1 MTETTHHPRLAEES
15 TPGPVDW
22 VREHEDRAAELL
34 LELLSFDTQNPP
46 GRTAEIADWIEGRF
60 DDWGLETDRV
70 VSEPA
75 KPNLVTTL
83 QGERDETVL
92 FNGHLDTVPFHAGR
106 WDRDPL
112 GERDGDRIYGR
123 GATDMKG
130 PVASL
135 LLTAQ
140 AYAATDTTPPF
151 TLQFAL
157 VADEETGG
165 PAGTETLLERDAVD
179 PDICVVAETTSAPE
193 RRSVTVA
200 ERGRLWLTLE
210 ATGQA
215 AHGSRPMLGVNAI
228 DRLDDAVEDCRGV
241 LEDLD
246 LSIGPQM
253 ESVIEESV
261 EYYAPAM
268 GRDTARA
275 LFEQPT
281 TNLGTFNGGDAI
293 NSVPER
299 AVAEL
304 DVRLTPSVDPS
315 AVLTTVGE
323 VLEDHDRVSVREVTS
338 TAGTYESQDSPVIDP
353 AVEATRQVTG
363 DRVYRRCASGGSDAR
378 LFRNEG
384 VPTVEL
390 GLGHGNAH
398 STDEYTTTDTLVG
411 NAAVYTLL
419 PYRCGQN

>member
-1 MTETTHHPRLAEES
+1 MTETKLHPRLVDES
-15 TPGPVDW
+15 APEPVDW
-22 VREHEDRAAELL
+22 VSEHEDRAAELL
-34 LELLSFDTQNPP
+34 LSLLSFDTQNPP
-46 GRTAEIADWIEGRF
+46 GRTDEIVEWVQDRF

-70 VSEPA
+70 ISDAA

-83 QGERDETVL
+83 QGERDETIL
-92 FNGHLDTVPFHAGR
+92 FNGHLDTVPFNAGR

-135 LLTAQ
+135 LLTAS

-165 PAGTETLLERDAVD
+165 PAGTEALLERDVVD
-179 PDICVVAETTSAPE
+179 PDVCIVAETTSAPE

-228 DRLDDAVEDCRGV
+228 DRLDDAVEDCRDV
-241 LEDLD
+241 LENLD
-246 LSIGPQM
+246 LSIDSQM

-268 GRDTARA
+268 GRETARGM
-275 LFEQPT
+275 FEQPT
-281 TNLGTFNGGDAI
+281 TNLGTFNGGDAV

-315 AVLTTVGE
+315 AVLSTVTDS
-323 VLEDHDRVSVREVTS
+323 LEDHDRVSLREVSS
-338 TAGTYESQDSPVIDP
+338 TAGTYEAADSPVIEP
-353 AVEATRQVTG
+353 AVEATEQVTG

-384 VPTVEL
+384 IPTVEL

-398 STDEYTTTDTLVG
+398 ATDEYTTTDTLVG

-419 PYRCGQN
+419 PYRCG